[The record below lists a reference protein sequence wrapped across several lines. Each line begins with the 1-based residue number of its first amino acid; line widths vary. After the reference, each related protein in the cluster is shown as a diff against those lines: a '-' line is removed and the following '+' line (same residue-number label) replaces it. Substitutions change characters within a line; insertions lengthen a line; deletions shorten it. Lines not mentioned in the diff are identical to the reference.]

1 MKTESMNRGVVPEV
15 PIFFL
20 SPAISYLLGSTTS
33 IETIYLNLPAYLANA
48 TFLSIPINNLDQI
61 HWSFLLMDCTL
72 HTVFHYSS
80 FPPPHGNQTWARVMV
95 VKVRFHWENLIY
107 RDMEETPIRKK
118 AAELVVS
125 ICAL

>member
-15 PIFFL
+15 PILFL
-20 SPAISYLLGSTTS
+20 SPANSYLLGSTTS
-33 IETIYLNLPAYLANA
+33 IETICLNLPVYLTNA
-48 TFLSIPINNLDQI
+48 TFLFIPINNLDQI
-61 HWSFLLMDCTL
+61 HWSLLLMDCTL

-80 FPPPHGNQTWARVMV
+80 FPTPHGNQTWAKVMA
-95 VKVRFHWENLIY
+95 VKVRFHWENPIY